1 MPMNALPNFIIA
13 GTFPAGTGQLY
24 SLLRQH
30 PDVYLPMP
38 MAPECNFF
46 LKTQEYE
53 RGLPYYQ
60 ERWFSKCRGQRAVGE
75 RSSLLMSGEGV
86 AERVHGHLP
95 GVRLIF
101 LVRNP
106 VDRAWANYRF
116 TALAGLETLSFEE
129 SLEKE
134 DERTAAET
142 RLFWREIRPHSYFRR
157 GLYAEQLENFRRL
170 FPPEQILVLRSDMLL
185 KELVPTMSRIFA
197 FLGLQPLKSIS
208 PCQDFSSPSVV
219 DPRRQA
225 ELRERFGAAFDP
237 AIQHLREGGAPRNLC
252 ERELATNLRNGK
264 DSLPR
269 PLHLELSRRYLE
281 PNRRFQE
288 LVDFSVDDWVHGA
301 QL

>member
-1 MPMNALPNFIIA
+1 MNSLPNFIIA

-24 SLLRQH
+24 SLMRQH

-53 RGLPYYQ
+53 KGLRYYQ
-60 ERWFSKCRGQRAVGE
+60 ERWFSKCRGERAIGE

-86 AERVHGHLP
+86 AERVHENLP

-129 SLEKE
+129 ALAKE
-134 DERTAAET
+134 DERTAAEF
-142 RLFWREIRPHSYFRR
+142 RPFWREIRPHSYFRR

-185 KELVPTMSRIFA
+185 KDLGPTMSRIFA
-197 FLGLQPLKSIS
+197 FLGLRPLPSIS
-208 PCQDFSSPSVV
+208 PCRDFSSPSVIN
-219 DPRRQA
+219 PRRQA
-225 ELRERFGAAFDP
+225 ELRERFGVAFDP
-237 AIQHLREGGAPRNLC
+237 AIQHLREGGVPRNPC
-252 ERELATNLRNGK
+252 ERELASNLRNGK
-264 DSLPR
+264 DPLPK
-269 PLHLELSRRYLE
+269 PIHFELSSRYLE

-288 LVDFSVDDWVHGA
+288 LVDFSVDDWDHGA
-301 QL
+301 RL